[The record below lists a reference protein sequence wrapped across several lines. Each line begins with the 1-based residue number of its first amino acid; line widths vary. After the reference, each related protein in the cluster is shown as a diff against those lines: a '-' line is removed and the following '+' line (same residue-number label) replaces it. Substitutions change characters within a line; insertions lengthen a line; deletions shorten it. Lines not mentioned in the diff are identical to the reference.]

1 MRYCNEN
8 KDQYNRVKEKI
19 TMNNLEKIM
28 KERRITDV
36 KLGSEIFL
44 SDSSIQGYRYNT
56 KLPSLVSLIKL
67 ADYLDVNIDYLLDRT
82 NIPTKVDKLIDYGS
96 EEYMNLVSKYNK
108 LSKENQAS
116 VIGYMDGLLKSSSKK
131 EAK

>member
-1 MRYCNEN
+1 MRYCSEN
-8 KDQYNRVKEKI
+8 KSQYNRVKEKI

-44 SDSSIQGYRYNT
+44 SDSSIQGYHYNT

-82 NIPTKVDKLIDYGS
+82 NIPTKVDKLIDYDS

-116 VIGYMDGLLKSSSKK
+116 VIGYMDGLLKSSSNK

>member
-1 MRYCNEN
+1 MLFPTDCHA
-8 KDQYNRVKEKI
+8 V
-19 TMNNLEKIM
+19 

-82 NIPTKVDKLIDYGS
+82 NIPTKVDKLIDYDS

-116 VIGYMDGLLKSSSKK
+116 VIGYMDGLLKSSSNK